1 MGTLTST
8 ETDRLAAYTVGAT
21 ASTGP
26 FPITFPFADNDDIA
40 VYVNGTKI
48 STYGVTQGSAYGT
61 SGNFITLQTGV
72 TNSTVT
78 VVSEASAKRSTTD
91 SLTLT
96 ALNAEIDNIYANLQ
110 ENQFDKTRSLNAP
123 LTDATT
129 VDMTLPSSTAR
140 AGRLLGFNSTTGNPE
155 AGPDIAS
162 VSTVTQISA
171 DIGTVAG
178 ISSDVTS
185 VAGFSSS
192 LPAITVLSTS
202 ANITNMATLG
212 ASGVVSNIAT
222 VAGVSSELAAAGT
235 NATNAAASATAAA
248 NSAAAAAT
256 ALDSF
261 DDRYL
266 GAKSSE
272 PNVDN
277 DGNALVSGALYFNS
291 TSNGMKVYDGGSWI
305 NASSAGAVSLLD
317 YEYTATAGQTT
328 FSGSDNNSATLAYA
342 AGNLIVTLNG
352 IVLDNGSDYT
362 ATSGTSIVLASG
374 AALNDHLAVVAFKSF
389 TVADTVAASTG
400 GTFAGGVTV
409 SGTITATSAQ
419 VNGNIAVTGT
429 VDGRDVAADGTKLDT
444 NIPSS
449 LGSAG
454 QVLTVNPA
462 GNAGSWVE
470 ASGGGE
476 QTFTATGAITA
487 GQPVGVNSNG
497 TISTAVVIKSSVN
510 KPTYSGSTLN
520 FSPTSYDTA
529 QNKFLMIGNRS
540 GENVAIVGG
549 VSGGTFSFGTATTIN
564 NSDTPVNRQRVVYD
578 SASGKHLIIYE
589 QQSGQRIR
597 ARVATISGTS
607 VSFGTDVVTE
617 AGTGGD
623 KYISASSAGD
633 NKVIMIA
640 RQEAGYAGNYY
651 VWARIFTISGTS
663 VSFGSLVDVS
673 GATASGNV
681 YSHRYGV
688 CYDSNADRVVV
699 FYVVNGDTTLYAKV
713 GTVSGSSVSFGSA
726 VDTGYDCQSGD
737 LRPVFDPSTNK
748 VVLVFSDS
756 GNSSLT
762 KAIVGTVSGT
772 SISFAS
778 DPTEFGANLGNPAAV
793 YNSTNNTIVI
803 GYSNSLE
810 VIKVSGTK
818 VYRDRVFDTSTVGS
832 PQTVY
837 DGNNQSV
844 VATDTQ
850 GECISIKTVSPKFAG
865 FAKED
870 IANGATGKV
879 TVTGGINTSQSG
891 LISGFD
897 YGLPSDSATL
907 VSGSTNKVGVAL
919 SATSILVT
927 EGSI

>member
-1 MGTLTST
+1 M
-8 ETDRLAAYTVGAT
+8 
-21 ASTGP
+21 
-26 FPITFPFADNDDIA
+26 
-40 VYVNGTKI
+40 
-48 STYGVTQGSAYGT
+48 
-61 SGNFITLQTGV
+61 
-72 TNSTVT
+72 
-78 VVSEASAKRSTTD
+78 
-91 SLTLT
+91 
-96 ALNAEIDNIYANLQ
+96 
-110 ENQFDKTRSLNAP
+110 
-123 LTDATT
+123 
-129 VDMTLPSSTAR
+129 
-140 AGRLLGFNSTTGNPE
+140 AGY
-155 AGPDIAS
+155 
-162 VSTVTQISA
+162 
-171 DIGTVAG
+171 IGT
-178 ISSDVTS
+178 
-185 VAGFSSS
+185 
-192 LPAITVLSTS
+192 
-202 ANITNMATLG
+202 
-212 ASGVVSNIAT
+212 
-222 VAGVSSELAAAGT
+222 
-235 NATNAAASATAAA
+235 
-248 NSAAAAAT
+248 
-256 ALDSF
+256 
-261 DDRYL
+261 
-266 GAKSSE
+266 
-272 PNVDN
+272 
-277 DGNALVSGALYFNS
+277 
-291 TSNGMKVYDGGSWI
+291 
-305 NASSAGAVSLLD
+305 GAVPQATQKRQAF
-317 YEYTATAGQTT
+317 TATAGQTT
-328 FSGSDNNSATLAYA
+328 FATSGYSVGFVDVYMNGVKLAA
-342 AGNLIVTLNG
+342 A
-352 IVLDNGSDYT
+352 DYT
-362 ATSGTSIVLASG
+362 ATNGSDVVLAT
-374 AALNDHLAVVAFKSF
+374 AALVNDIIEIVAFTSF
-389 TVADTVAASTG
+389 VASGGLAAANNLSDVVSASTSRTNLG
-400 GTFAGGVTV
+400 ITLPNLGVT
-409 SGTITATSAQ
+409 STAAELNNLAAVPRGSIIYGNSSAATARLSK
-419 VNGNIAVTGT
+419 GATGT
-429 VDGRDVAADGTKLDT
+429 VLTAGADD
-444 NIPSS
+444 I
-449 LGSAG
+449 
-454 QVLTVNPA
+454 
-462 GNAGSWVE
+462 SWVE

-549 VSGGTFSFGTATTIN
+549 VSGETFSFGTATTIN

-597 ARVATISGTS
+597 ARVATVSGTS

-681 YSHRYGV
+681 FGHRYGV

-699 FYVVNGDTTLYAKV
+699 FYVIDGDTTLYAKV

-837 DGNNQSV
+837 DDNNQSV